1 MPTSG
6 YLQALVELAARDSID
21 ALLDQ
26 AVALLERELGM
37 RTRIEIWDDAGVYV
51 RGDAATVD
59 VEWIGFSHTIGAIYL
74 ERAPDERCTVELMSM
89 QLAPLVERLV
99 DREASRRLSIRED
112 IERLYDRRILDA
124 LARSDG
130 NASAVARE
138 LRVSRNRV
146 AKVMRRWSKNE
157 RVGVRNDWKNERN
170 VM

>member
-26 AVALLERELGM
+26 AVALLERELGT
-37 RTRIEIWDDAGVYV
+37 RARIEIWDDAGLYA
-51 RGDAATVD
+51 RGDAAAID
-59 VEWIGFSHTIGAIYL
+59 IEWIGISHTIGAIYL
-74 ERAPDERCTVELMSM
+74 ERAPAERCAVELMAL
-89 QLAPLVERLV
+89 QLAPLAERLV
-99 DREASRRLSIRED
+99 DLEASRRLSIRDD

-146 AKVMRRWSKNE
+146 AKVMRRWTTRE
-157 RVGVRNDWKNERN
+157 PAAIIGYRVRA
-170 VM
+170 